1 MRNIIIVVTR
11 FFRVKQINQFEVKF
25 LTNFY
30 GSKVFLAKETT
41 LQLRGGQQE
50 TSFIETTRSLIRN
63 DRRPMKYQF
72 IEPPTLN
79 FIHKSWK
86 THPKIFPK
94 F

>member
-41 LQLRGGQQE
+41 LKLQGEQQE
-50 TSFIETTRSLIRN
+50 TTFSETTCW
-63 DRRPMKYQF
+63 P
-72 IEPPTLN
+72 
-79 FIHKSWK
+79 
-86 THPKIFPK
+86 
-94 F
+94 